1 MAFAVSG
8 VLNLRVTV
16 YVDGFNLYYR
26 ALSKTSHKWLDLHKL
41 ATGLLNPD
49 DEITA
54 IKYYTARVSG
64 RTDPDQPRRQQAYLN
79 ALKTLPN
86 VSIYYGRF
94 LSKTKWRPLVN
105 PPDYGSTFVEV
116 YDTEEKGSDVN
127 LAAHLIH
134 DGWKKSYDAALVMSQ
149 DSDLQEPLTIVK
161 KELKKTIGLVWLDGQ
176 KPSRQMTKAVSF
188 VRQLTHARL
197 SAAQLPDQ
205 LMGRDG
211 HIVRKPEGW

>member
-1 MAFAVSG
+1 M
-8 VLNLRVTV
+8 RVTV

-26 ALSKTSHKWLDLHKL
+26 ALAKTPYKWLDLHKL
-41 ATGLLNPD
+41 AAGLLDPD

-79 ALKTLPN
+79 ALKTLPD

-94 LSKTKWRPLVN
+94 LSKTKWRPLVY
-105 PPDYGSTFVEV
+105 PLDAGTKFVEI

-127 LAAHLIH
+127 LASHLIH

-149 DSDLQEPLTIVK
+149 DSDLQEPLAIVK
-161 KELKKTIGLVWLDGQ
+161 QELKKTIGLVWLDGQ
-176 KPSRQMTKAVSF
+176 EPSRRMTKAVSF
-188 VRQLTHARL
+188 VRQITNARL
-197 SAAQLPDQ
+197 AAAQFPEQ

-211 HIVRKPEGW
+211 HIVRKPTGW